1 MSLSLPLPD
10 ERIQALG
17 RISHRDGAYAFDWTN
32 SGIYFRFRGN
42 KVTFRFDAPAL
53 SQNLYVK
60 IKLDNRSSR
69 VLVNGDNT
77 DIVIH
82 AAQDAEHSV
91 YLVRCNEVLD
101 AVPLVLRDIT
111 IDGDS
116 PAVPD
121 TPLLPERKMLF
132 IGDSITCGFG
142 NLSDGNLP
150 RFVTSEQDGTKTFAA
165 LTAEQFGAQ
174 AHFVCISGRGIARN
188 CDNFDAPLIPQF
200 FDQTMISDPTPW
212 DHTQYQPDVIVINGG
227 TNDTAGE
234 VDPVDPEVFKKA
246 LCDFA
251 THLMTVYPNARLIWC
266 YGMMSLDLQSQIEEA
281 VKTLPADRVETL
293 FFTPVSAMPDEFG
306 ACTHPNLRAHY
317 RCAGVLIDKI
327 HRFVGWER

>member
-1 MSLSLPLPD
+1 MLLPISLPD
-10 ERIQALG
+10 KRIQALG
-17 RISHRDGAYAFDWTN
+17 RISCRENAYAFDWTN
-32 SGIYFRFRGN
+32 SGVYFRFRGN
-42 KVTFRFDAPAL
+42 AVTFRFDPPAL
-53 SQNLYVK
+53 SQTLYVRIK
-60 IKLDNRSSR
+60 IDNRSTR
-69 VLVNGDNT
+69 CLINGDNT
-77 DIVIH
+77 EIVIH
-82 AAQDAEHSV
+82 ATQDAEHAV
-91 YLVRCNEVLD
+91 YLVRCNEILD
-101 AVPLVLRDIT
+101 AVPLVLRDIA
-111 IDGDS
+111 IDGDA
-116 PAVPD
+116 PTLLDA
-121 TPLLPERKMLF
+121 PLLPERKMLF

-188 CDNFDAPLIPQF
+188 CDNYDAPLIPEF

-234 VDPVDPEVFKKA
+234 DDPVDRNVFKKA

-251 THLMTVYPNARLIWC
+251 THLLTVYPNAKLIWC
-266 YGMMSLDLQSQIEEA
+266 YGMMTLDLQAEIEEA
-281 VKTLPADRVETL
+281 VKSLPADRADTL
-293 FFTPVSAMPDEFG
+293 FFIPVHETHGEYG

-327 HRFVGWER
+327 SRFVGWDK